1 MLGREDMKKEAM
13 PFSNKEENMGEIP
26 VVRHEA
32 PANGID
38 YITLMFECN
47 DIAEEE
53 VPYLGLLRAVLGYV
67 NTDPIV
73 MPILQMPSIFIPAE
87 LPVGLVCI
95 RI

>member
-1 MLGREDMKKEAM
+1 
-13 PFSNKEENMGEIP
+13 MGEIP

-53 VPYLGLLRAVLGYV
+53 VPYLDFCARYSDMSIP
-67 NTDPIV
+67 DPTV

-87 LPVGLVCI
+87 LPVGSACI